1 MIANVKFIELILKE
15 KNEEIR
21 VPLREKDNLR
31 DYFENWEIWEL
42 FVWIAQYEK
51 GEEVEEWVY
60 EAIGS
65 YKRSE

>member
-31 DYFENWEIWEL
+31 DCFEN
-42 FVWIAQYEK
+42 
-51 GEEVEEWVY
+51 
-60 EAIGS
+60 
-65 YKRSE
+65 

>member
-21 VPLREKDNLR
+21 VSLREKDNLR

-42 FVWIAQYEK
+42 FVWIAQ
-51 GEEVEEWVY
+51 
-60 EAIGS
+60 
-65 YKRSE
+65 

>member
-31 DYFENWEIWEL
+31 DYFEN
-42 FVWIAQYEK
+42 
-51 GEEVEEWVY
+51 
-60 EAIGS
+60 
-65 YKRSE
+65 